1 MLHHVI
7 HYLNGLDTLRFISAG
22 DKVYSDIRLILYY
35 CIHINRAGEVLS
47 STYHELF
54 HTFFFQ
60 SNKFLKEVQS
70 NFFNFSEPQVC
81 PWWPLLFL
89 SLNCVLV
96 KVNFPP
102 SRSVSTLKIDI
113 FLLLFIWS
121 FIKQVVISLPWKQM
135 RRMLQKAFRH
145 GIIELVLRTVMYLI
159 RYFSGFLVRR
169 LSDKSPSDR
178 KLVPTNRCRTWGSL
192 DSHTK
197 LRIWVWISLADKYT
211 DFF

>member
-1 MLHHVI
+1 MFKKVLRVQFLKSSGVFTLLKEKHKLLPDMFMLHHVI

-22 DKVYSDIRLILYY
+22 DKVFSDIRLILYY

-121 FIKQVVISLPWKQM
+121 FIKQVVISLPLKQM
-135 RRMLQKAFRH
+135 RRMLQEALRH

-159 RYFSGFLVRR
+159 RYFQGV
-169 LSDKSPSDR
+169 
-178 KLVPTNRCRTWGSL
+178 
-192 DSHTK
+192 
-197 LRIWVWISLADKYT
+197 
-211 DFF
+211 

>member
-1 MLHHVI
+1 MSYI

-35 CIHINRAGEVLS
+35 CIYINRAGEVLS

-70 NFFNFSEPQVC
+70 NFFNYSEPQVC

-121 FIKQVVISLPWKQM
+121 FIKQVVISLPLKQM
-135 RRMLQKAFRH
+135 RRMLQEALRH

-159 RYFSGFLVRR
+159 RYFQGV
-169 LSDKSPSDR
+169 
-178 KLVPTNRCRTWGSL
+178 
-192 DSHTK
+192 
-197 LRIWVWISLADKYT
+197 
-211 DFF
+211 